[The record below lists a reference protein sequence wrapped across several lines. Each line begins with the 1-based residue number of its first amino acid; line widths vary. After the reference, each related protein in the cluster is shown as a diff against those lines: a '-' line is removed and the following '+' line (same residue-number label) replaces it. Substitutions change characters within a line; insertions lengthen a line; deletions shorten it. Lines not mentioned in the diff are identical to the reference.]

1 MSSDP
6 FADAATD
13 SLRIHSFASLNAGPR
28 LLVMGG
34 VHGDEISGTLGIE
47 RVLGE
52 FESGSLRLLR
62 GELTMVPVANPL
74 ARRRLQREG
83 ERNLNRMFRPTGSPA
98 DYEARVTN
106 VLAPIIERHEV
117 LLDLHSFQSEGE
129 AFAMIGPRDNAG
141 TLEPF
146 ARSYEEGQLALHIGT
161 PIVVEGWLDIYAAGL
176 AQRAGGTPASE
187 AELDFG
193 RGTNEYIRSR
203 GGYGVTLECGQHL
216 DPQAPEV
223 AWRAIRRTLALL
235 GMAALPE
242 GLSGG
247 PAQPPKLLRLAS
259 VTDRLHEEDSF
270 VRDWATFDEVQ
281 RGEPIG
287 MRHDGTLLSAPD
299 DGFIVFPNAM
309 ALPGAEWFYFA
320 RPSER
325 QLGPVARASG
335 ATGAA

>member
-146 ARSYEEGQLALHIGT
+146 ARSYEEGQLALRH
-161 PIVVEGWLDIYAAGL
+161 
-176 AQRAGGTPASE
+176 Q
-187 AELDFG
+187 F
-193 RGTNEYIRSR
+193 
-203 GGYGVTLECGQHL
+203 
-216 DPQAPEV
+216 
-223 AWRAIRRTLALL
+223 
-235 GMAALPE
+235 E
-242 GLSGG
+242 GLRTRRCGARCHG
-247 PAQPPKLLRLAS
+247 DLAA
-259 VTDRLHEEDSF
+259 
-270 VRDWATFDEVQ
+270 RDGQ
-281 RGEPIG
+281 RQGEC
-287 MRHDGTLLSAPD
+287 R
-299 DGFIVFPNAM
+299 
-309 ALPGAEWFYFA
+309 Y
-320 RPSER
+320 
-325 QLGPVARASG
+325 
-335 ATGAA
+335 

>member
-6 FADAATD
+6 FAGVATD
-13 SLRIHSFASLNAGPR
+13 SLRIHAFASLNPGPR

-47 RVLGE
+47 RILAE
-52 FESGSLRLLR
+52 FDAGTLQLRR

-83 ERNLNRMFRPTGSPA
+83 ERNLNRLFRPTEAPV

-106 VLAPIIERHEV
+106 VLAPLIARHEV

-129 AFAMIGPRDNAG
+129 AFAMIGPRDNTG

-146 ARSYEEGQLALHIGT
+146 ARASEEGLLALHLGT

-176 AQRAGGTPASE
+176 AQRAAGIAVGEDAI
-187 AELDFG
+187 DFG
-193 RGTNEYIRSR
+193 RGTNEYIRNC
-203 GGYGVTLECGQHL
+203 GGYGVTLECGQHR
-216 DPQAPEV
+216 DPKAPEV
-223 AWRAIRRTLALL
+223 AWRAIRRALALL
-235 GMAALPE
+235 GMAALPQ
-242 GLSGG
+242 GLAGTP
-247 PAQPPKLLRLAS
+247 PAPPRLLRLAS
-259 VTDRLHEEDSF
+259 VTDRLHEDDSF
-270 VRDWATFDEVQ
+270 VRDWATFDAVQ

-287 MRHDGTLLSAPD
+287 MRHDGTLVSAPD
-299 DGFIVFPNAM
+299 DGFIVFPNAL

-325 QLGPVARASG
+325 VLGSVAAVRA
-335 ATGAA
+335 A